1 MVGIRMRR
9 PHHAGYSVSLAAPVL
24 WAAVFQS
31 LLAAQL
37 PHVSFQNLPG
47 TPRAMLCTGPT

>member
-1 MVGIRMRR
+1 MVRIRMRR

>member
-1 MVGIRMRR
+1 MRIRMRR
-9 PHHAGYSVSLAAPVL
+9 PHHAGYSVSLDAPVFL
-24 WAAVFQS
+24 EAVFQL
-31 LLAAQL
+31 LLAAHL